1 MSARDLSPNNVSR
14 GNRQQSALAGIFR
27 AFGTSV
33 APNTHVM
40 YNRTLIL
47 LFAVIGCYILA
58 FSASAAYPQLRF
70 SVEDVKS
77 PVFQTKSITVRI
89 ESGHSGARELI
100 IGIEEIAVQDYV
112 LKDIRVLCR
121 LFQWNQHEIQCTNG
135 QLIARDLFASPVP
148 MQFVATRSHLTI
160 DLRPSGG
167 EHWQFSVQWD
177 DAFWHVVLAIDAGR
191 MTHVARWL
199 PDISDH
205 ENFPKLTEGK
215 LNGKIQFNG
224 DLKGLTSACIDM
236 SVDELAFADSA
247 GMHAGENIKLSVKSN
262 VVRNPRH
269 QHWDWQGDIL
279 WQQGA
284 VFWQP
289 LFFSGADHYLNVQG
303 VFDGKTLTL
312 QDSHLV
318 LSDIGM
324 VKFSGVVDW
333 PDSKVRRFQLD
344 ADNIALSALFDQVL
358 KPFLADTMFAEL
370 EVSGQSDFTL
380 QVREGALRRVKL
392 SLDDVSI
399 IDQRDRFAFHRINA
413 HIPWKADNTTVADIS
428 LLNGHVLRIPLGAVR
443 VPLEIKD
450 SRLLLPQLALPVLD
464 GILKLEDF
472 SAAYTNDSWHWEFG
486 GELTPV
492 SMEALTEALQIQQM
506 HGILSGY
513 IPKVRYDGESVTV
526 NGVLQINVFDGSV
539 VIHQL
544 KLIEPLGLA
553 PHLTADIAM
562 RNLDLG
568 LLTSAFSFGKVE
580 GRVDI
585 DVNQIELSN
594 WKPIHFDARLFSSPG
609 SYSRRISQA
618 AIRNISALGGEGAVV
633 AIQRSFLRFFEEFRY
648 AEIGWRCALRF
659 SVCYMGGIEPEP
671 KSRYT
676 LIRGGGIPAINVM
689 GYNREVSWQEL
700 IGRLQRITQENEPV
714 IQ

>member
-1 MSARDLSPNNVSR
+1 MHKR
-14 GNRQQSALAGIFR
+14 IFI
-27 AFGTSV
+27 F
-33 APNTHVM
+33 
-40 YNRTLIL
+40 
-47 LFAVIGCYILA
+47 LFAAIGCYILA
-58 FSASAAYPQLRF
+58 LSAFAAYPQLKF
-70 SVEDVKS
+70 SVEDIKS
-77 PVFQTKSITVRI
+77 PVFETKSIVVQI
-89 ESGHSGARELI
+89 KGGQSGARQLSI
-100 IGIEEIAVQDYV
+100 DIEEIAVQNRV

-121 LFQWNQHEIQCTNG
+121 SFQWQQNEIECTSG
-135 QLIARDLFASPVP
+135 QLIAKALFASPVP
-148 MQFVATRSHLTI
+148 MRFVANHSHLTI
-160 DLRPSGG
+160 DLTPSGG
-167 EHWQFSVQWD
+167 ERWQISVQWD
-177 DAFWHVVLAIDAGR
+177 DAFWHVVLAIKAGR
-191 MTHVARWL
+191 MTHLSRWL
-199 PDISDH
+199 PDH
-205 ENFPKLTEGK
+205 ESFPKLTKGRID
-215 LNGKIQFNG
+215 GKIQFNG
-224 DLKGLTSACIDM
+224 DLTGLTSARIDM
-236 SVDELAFADSA
+236 SVSELAFSDPA
-247 GMHAGENIKLSVKSN
+247 GMHAGENITLSVKSN
-262 VVRNPRH
+262 IMRNPRH
-269 QHWDWQGDIL
+269 QHWDWHGDIL
-279 WQQGA
+279 WQQGE

-289 LFFSGADHYLNVQG
+289 LFFAGSDHYLNAQG
-303 VFDGKTLTL
+303 IFDGKTLTL

-318 LSDIGM
+318 LSDIGSF
-324 VKFSGVVDW
+324 KFSGVVDW
-333 PDSKVRRFQLD
+333 PDGQVQTLQLD
-344 ADNIALSALFDQVL
+344 ADNIVLSALFDQVL
-358 KPFLADTMFAEL
+358 KPFLADTMFTEL
-370 EVSGQSDFTL
+370 EVSGQGDFAL
-380 QVREGALRRVKL
+380 QVREGALRRVRL
-392 SLDDVSI
+392 RLDDVSI

-413 HIPWKADNTTVADIS
+413 HIPWRADHTTVADIS

-450 SRLLLPQLALPVLD
+450 SRLLLPQLALPLLD

-472 SAAYTNDSWHWEFG
+472 SAAYVDDGWRWEFG

-513 IPKVRYDGESVTV
+513 IPKVRYDGGSVTV

-580 GRVDI
+580 GRIDI
-585 DVNQIELSN
+585 DVNQLELAN
-594 WKPIHFDARLFSSPG
+594 WEPIHFDAHLFSSPG
-609 SYSRRISQA
+609 NYTRRISQA

-671 KSRYT
+671 GSRYT
-676 LIRGGGIPAINVM
+676 LIKGGGIPAINVI
-689 GYNREVSWQEL
+689 GYNRDVSWQEL
-700 IGRLQRITQENEPV
+700 ISRLQRITQEHEPV

>member
-1 MSARDLSPNNVSR
+1 MISYSRRLRYARYFNSNP
-14 GNRQQSALAGIFR
+14 
-27 AFGTSV
+27 
-33 APNTHVM
+33 M
-40 YNRTLIL
+40 YNRALIF
-47 LFAVIGCYILA
+47 LFAVISCYILV
-58 FSASAAYPQLRF
+58 FSASAARPQLRF
-70 SVEDVKS
+70 SVEDIKS
-77 PVFQTKSITVRI
+77 PVFQTKSIIARI
-89 ESGHSGARELI
+89 DSGHSGARELT
-100 IGIEEIAVQDYV
+100 IGIEEITVQNYV

-121 LFQWNQHEIQCTNG
+121 SFQWHQKEIECTNG
-135 QLIARDLFASPVP
+135 QLIARDLFVSPVP

-160 DLRPSGG
+160 DLRPSGS
-167 EHWQFSVQWD
+167 ERWQFSVQWD
-177 DAFWHVVLAIDAGR
+177 DAFWHVVLAIEAGK
-191 MTHVARWL
+191 MTHVTRWL

-205 ENFPKLTEGK
+205 ENFPKLTEGTFS
-215 LNGKIQFNG
+215 GRIQFNG
-224 DLKGLTSACIDM
+224 DLTGMTSAHIDL
-236 SVDELAFADSA
+236 SVDALAFSDPT
-247 GMHAGENIKLSVKSN
+247 GMHAGENIALSVKSN
-262 VVRNPRH
+262 VMRNPQH
-269 QHWDWQGDIL
+269 QHWDWRGDVL

-318 LSDIGM
+318 LSDIGT
-324 VKFSGVVDW
+324 VKFSGMVDW
-333 PDSKVRRFQLD
+333 PDGMVHRFRLD
-344 ADNIALSALFDQVL
+344 ADNIALSALSEQVL

-370 EVSGQSDFTL
+370 EVSGQSDFVL
-380 QVREGALRRVKL
+380 LVREGALQRVRL
-392 SLDDVSI
+392 TLDDVNI
-399 IDQRDRFAFHRINA
+399 IDRRNRFAFHRIKA

-428 LLNGHVLRIPLGAVR
+428 LLSGHVLRIPLGTVR

-472 SAAYTNDSWHWEFG
+472 SAAHTDDGWRWEFG

-513 IPKVRYDGESVTV
+513 IPKVRYDGESVSV

-585 DVNQIELSN
+585 DVNQLELAN
-594 WKPIHFDARLFSSPG
+594 WKPIHFNARLFSSPG
-609 SYSRRISQA
+609 SYTRRISQA

-633 AIQRSFLRFFEEFRY
+633 AIQRSFLRFFEEFSY

-659 SVCYMGGIEPEP
+659 NVCYMGGIEPEP
-671 KSRYT
+671 KSSYT
-676 LIRGGGIPAINVM
+676 LIRGGGIPSINVM
-689 GYNREVSWQEL
+689 GYNRDVNWQEL
-700 IGRLQRITQENEPV
+700 ITRLQRITQENEPV